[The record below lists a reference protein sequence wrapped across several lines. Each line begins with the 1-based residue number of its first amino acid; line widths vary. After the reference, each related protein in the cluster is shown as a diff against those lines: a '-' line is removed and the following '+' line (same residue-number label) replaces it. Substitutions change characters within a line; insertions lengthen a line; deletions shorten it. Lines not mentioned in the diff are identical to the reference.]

1 MGRYTGPAC
10 RVCRRSGMKL
20 FLKGDRCYMAKCPI
34 ETGRPVPG
42 QHGARRSKLSD
53 YGTQLREK
61 QRLRK
66 TYGMQEA
73 QFRVF
78 FARAQQARGVTG
90 EKLLQSLEL
99 RLDNL
104 VYRLG
109 YAPSRRAARQ
119 MVNHGHIAV
128 NGHKTSIVSR
138 VLKSGDKV
146 QVRDQKQAREY
157 AGKFMDNAEA
167 RGIVKWL
174 ALDKE
179 KMEGTVLHIPS
190 RDEIAPEVNE
200 QLIVE
205 LYSK

>member
-10 RVCRRSGMKL
+10 KICRRLGMKL
-20 FLKGDRCYMAKCPI
+20 FLKGDRCYMAKCAI
-34 ETGRPVPG
+34 EQGKPAPG
-42 QHGARRSKLSD
+42 QHGARRSKMSD

-66 TYGMQEA
+66 MFGMQEA

-78 FARAQQARGVTG
+78 FERAQRARGVTG

-109 YAPSRRAARQ
+109 FAPSRRAARQ

-128 NGHKTSIVSR
+128 NGHKTSIASR

-146 QVRDQKQAREY
+146 QVRDQEQARAY
-157 AGKFMDNAEA
+157 ASKFMDIAEG
-167 RGIVKWL
+167 RGLVKWL
-174 ALDKE
+174 ALDKGNF
-179 KMEGTVLHIPS
+179 EGAVLHVPS
-190 RDEIAPEVNE
+190 REEIAPEVSE

>member
-1 MGRYTGPAC
+1 M
-10 RVCRRSGMKL
+10 
-20 FLKGDRCYMAKCPI
+20 F
-34 ETGRPVPG
+34 
-42 QHGARRSKLSD
+42 
-53 YGTQLREK
+53 
-61 QRLRK
+61 
-66 TYGMQEA
+66 GMQEA

-78 FARAQQARGVTG
+78 FERAQRARGVTG

-109 YAPSRRAARQ
+109 FAPSRRAARQ

-128 NGHKTSIVSR
+128 NGHKTSIASR

-146 QVRDQKQAREY
+146 QVRDQEQARAY

-167 RGIVKWL
+167 RGLVKWL
-174 ALDKE
+174 ALDKGNF
-179 KMEGTVLHIPS
+179 EGAVLHVPS
-190 RDEIAPEVNE
+190 REEIAPEVSE

>member
-1 MGRYTGPAC
+1 
-10 RVCRRSGMKL
+10 MKL
-20 FLKGDRCYMAKCPI
+20 FLKGDRCYMAKCAI
-34 ETGRPVPG
+34 EQGKAAPG

-66 TYGMQEA
+66 MFGMQEA

-78 FARAQQARGVTG
+78 FERAQRARGVTG

-109 YAPSRRAARQ
+109 FAPSRRAARQ

-128 NGHKTSIVSR
+128 NGHKTSIASR

-146 QVRDQKQAREY
+146 QVRDQEQARAY

-167 RGIVKWL
+167 RGLVKWL
-174 ALDKE
+174 ALDKGNF
-179 KMEGTVLHIPS
+179 EGAVLHVPS
-190 RDEIAPEVNE
+190 REEIAPEVSE

>member
-10 RVCRRSGMKL
+10 KICRRLGMKL
-20 FLKGDRCYMAKCPI
+20 FLKGDRCYMAKCAI
-34 ETGRPVPG
+34 EQGKAAPG

-66 TYGMQEA
+66 MFGMQEA

-78 FARAQQARGVTG
+78 FERAQRARGVTG

-109 YAPSRRAARQ
+109 FAPSRRAARQ

-128 NGHKTSIVSR
+128 NGHKTSIASR

-146 QVRDQKQAREY
+146 QVRDQEQARAY

-167 RGIVKWL
+167 RGLVKWL
-174 ALDKE
+174 ALDKGNF
-179 KMEGTVLHIPS
+179 EGAVLHVPS
-190 RDEIAPEVNE
+190 REEIAPEVSE

>member
-10 RVCRRSGMKL
+10 KICRRLGMKL
-20 FLKGDRCYMAKCPI
+20 FLKGDRCYMAKCAI
-34 ETGRPVPG
+34 EHGKAAPG

-66 TYGMQEA
+66 MFGMQEA

-78 FARAQQARGVTG
+78 FERAQRARGVTG

-109 YAPSRRAARQ
+109 FAPSRRAARQ

-128 NGHKTSIVSR
+128 NGHKTSIASR

-146 QVRDQKQAREY
+146 QVRDQEQARAY

-167 RGIVKWL
+167 RGLVKWL
-174 ALDKE
+174 ALDKGNF
-179 KMEGTVLHIPS
+179 EGAVLHVPS
-190 RDEIAPEVNE
+190 REEIAPEVSE

>member
-10 RVCRRSGMKL
+10 KICRRVAMKL

-34 ETGRPVPG
+34 ETGRPAPG

-78 FARAQQARGVTG
+78 FERAQRARGVTG

-109 YAPSRRAARQ
+109 FAPSRRAARQ

-128 NGHKTSIVSR
+128 NGHKATIASMT
-138 VLKSGDKV
+138 LKAGDKV

-157 AGKFMDNAEA
+157 ATKFMDIAES
-167 RGIVKWL
+167 RGIVKWV
-174 ALDKE
+174 ALDKTNF
-179 KMEGTVLHIPS
+179 EGAVLHVPS
-190 RDEIAPEVNE
+190 RDEIAPEISE

>member
-1 MGRYTGPAC
+1 
-10 RVCRRSGMKL
+10 
-20 FLKGDRCYMAKCPI
+20 
-34 ETGRPVPG
+34 
-42 QHGARRSKLSD
+42 
-53 YGTQLREK
+53 
-61 QRLRK
+61 
-66 TYGMQEA
+66 GMQEA

-78 FARAQQARGVTG
+78 FERAQRARGVTG

-109 YAPSRRAARQ
+109 FAPSRRSARQ

-128 NGHKTSIVSR
+128 NGHKTSIASR

-146 QVRDQKQAREY
+146 QVRDQEQARAY
-157 AGKFMDNAEA
+157 ATKFMDNAEA

-174 ALDKE
+174 ALDKANF
-179 KMEGTVLHIPS
+179 EGAVLHVPT
-190 RDEIAPEVNE
+190 REEIAPEVSE

>member
-10 RVCRRSGMKL
+10 KICRRLGMKL
-20 FLKGDRCYMAKCPI
+20 FLKGDRCYMAKCAI
-34 ETGRPVPG
+34 EQGKAAPG

-66 TYGMQEA
+66 MFGMQEA

-78 FARAQQARGVTG
+78 FERAQRARGVTG

-109 YAPSRRAARQ
+109 FAPSRRAARQ

-128 NGHKTSIVSR
+128 NGHKTTIASR

-146 QVRDQKQAREY
+146 QVRDQEQARAY

-167 RGIVKWL
+167 RGLVKWL
-174 ALDKE
+174 ALDKGNF
-179 KMEGTVLHIPS
+179 EGAVLHVPS
-190 RDEIAPEVNE
+190 REEIAPEVSE